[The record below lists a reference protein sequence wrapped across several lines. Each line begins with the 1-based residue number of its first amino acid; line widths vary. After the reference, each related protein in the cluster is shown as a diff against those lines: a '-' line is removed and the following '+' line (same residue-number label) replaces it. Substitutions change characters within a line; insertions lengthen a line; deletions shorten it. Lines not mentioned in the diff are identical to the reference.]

1 MWVWGWR
8 TAVLSLVSLQC
19 LVIAAALLQPARNR
33 IANTI
38 LASLLLVIVGV
49 LTPFTI
55 GFAGAYDA
63 WPWLSFA
70 PFAVPLAV
78 GPLVYGYAHALA
90 TGRAPRRWGL
100 HLSPAGVQFSYY
112 AICFA
117 LPAGLKRT
125 WNAGVHEA
133 WIDPALQLGALV
145 SIASYAIAALVL
157 LRRYRE
163 HLAQWVGN
171 PPRYASGWLA
181 QVLAAT
187 VLILAAWATYRGW
200 EMAFGRLS
208 YVSTF
213 GLYVVLSAVALYLAI
228 EGWRHADLAFPS
240 LTDVNQAAPVLKV
253 AASRDW
259 RATGESWAA
268 RVEAGAEWRDPE
280 LTLARLAARL
290 GTNTSHLSR
299 ALNEGLGV
307 NFAGFVNGLRAR
319 AVADALR
326 SGRQEDLL
334 TLALEE
340 GFASKASFNR
350 AFSAKF
356 GMSPSAYRRVH
367 GSEAES
373 LRVGSKLRRTQT

>member
-8 TAVLSLVSLQC
+8 TAVLALVSLQC
-19 LVIAAALLQPARNR
+19 MVVAAALLRPARNR
-33 IANTI
+33 TANAI
-38 LASLLLVIVGV
+38 LSALLLVIVGV

-78 GPLVYGYAHALA
+78 GPLLFGYATALA
-90 TGRAPRRWGL
+90 TGHPPSRWSL
-100 HLSPAGVQFSYY
+100 HLAPAVAQFGYL

-117 LPAGLKRT
+117 LPAGLKGA
-125 WNAGVHEA
+125 WNARVHEP
-133 WIDPALQLGALV
+133 WIGPALQLAALV
-145 SIASYAIAALVL
+145 STAGYALTGLGL
-157 LRRYRE
+157 LRRYRG
-163 HLAQWVGN
+163 HLAQWVSD
-171 PPRYASGWLA
+171 PASYAAGWLA
-181 QVLAAT
+181 RVLGAS
-187 VLILAAWATYRGW
+187 VVILAAWTAYRGW

-208 YVSTF
+208 YVDTF
-213 GLYVVLSAVALYLAI
+213 GLYLVLSAVALYLAV

-240 LTDVNQAAPVLKV
+240 LSDVTRTAPALKV
-253 AASRDW
+253 AAARDW
-259 RATGESWAA
+259 RAAGESWAA
-268 RVEAGAEWRDPE
+268 QVEAEAWWREPE
-280 LTLARLAARL
+280 LTLSSLAARL

-319 AVADALR
+319 AVAQALR
-326 SGRQEDLL
+326 SGRREDLL

-350 AFSAKF
+350 AFSAEF
-356 GMSPSAYRRVH
+356 GMSPSAYRRTH
-367 GSEAES
+367 GSEPES
-373 LRVGSKLRRTQT
+373 TRSEPKLRRSEP